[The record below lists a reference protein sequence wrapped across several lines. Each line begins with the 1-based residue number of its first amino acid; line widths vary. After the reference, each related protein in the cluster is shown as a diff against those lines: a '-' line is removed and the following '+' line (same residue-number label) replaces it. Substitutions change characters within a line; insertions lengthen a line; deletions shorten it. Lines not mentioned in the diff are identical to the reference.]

1 MNDMK
6 PNQMN
11 TLPLKSVMFNLAKN
25 AGAGMAYKMN
35 MRSITNVT
43 DLENGM
49 PVLIVTPLGMNM
61 GTVEKRPSEIEGF
74 LVVLY
79 VLNEI
84 PLYGVTYPIK
94 ENGGTGSGVVQY
106 LLPEDAVTYMGW

>member
-1 MNDMK
+1 MNNME
-6 PNQMN
+6 PQM
-11 TLPLKSVMFNLAKN
+11 TTMPLKSIMFDAAKS
-25 AGAGMAYKMN
+25 AGAEMAYKMK
-35 MRSITNVT
+35 MRFIANVT

-61 GTVEKRPSEIEGF
+61 GTVEKRISEIEGF

-84 PLYGVTYPIK
+84 PLYGVTYPVK
-94 ENGGTGSGVVQY
+94 ENGGTGGGVVQN
-106 LLPEDAVTYMGW
+106 LLPEEAVPYMGW

>member
-6 PNQMN
+6 ANQM
-11 TLPLKSVMFNLAKN
+11 TALPTKVHMFELAKR
-25 AGAGMAYKMN
+25 AGGAMAYKMD
-35 MRSITNVT
+35 MSFIANVT

-61 GTVEKRPSEIEGF
+61 GTVEKRTSETDGF

-79 VLNEI
+79 TLNEI

-94 ENGGTGSGVVQY
+94 ENGGTGSGVVQN
-106 LLPEDAVTYMGW
+106 LLPEGAVTYMGW